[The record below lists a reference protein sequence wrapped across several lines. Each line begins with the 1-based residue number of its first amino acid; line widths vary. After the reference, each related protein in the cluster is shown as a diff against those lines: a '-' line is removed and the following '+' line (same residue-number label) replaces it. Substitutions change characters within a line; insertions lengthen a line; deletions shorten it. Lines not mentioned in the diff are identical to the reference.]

1 MANEKIMTGISGLGT
16 VMSGLVKA
24 RGYEQIIDKLPRDEW
39 FRPKDLRGKISY
51 EEYVPN
57 RYDFNS
63 WKEVPRHT
71 ELTHATSNKL
81 AFVLDVLE
89 KLGYAEHRTRIVR
102 EKVKTKVSHLPI
114 TNGQPYRID
123 VYDKEGNFVGRIRN
137 PKAEF
142 KYNALSVKEEEES
155 ARNIKIKEYRITGC

>member
-1 MANEKIMTGISGLGT
+1 MTNEKITAGISALGT
-16 VMSGLVKA
+16 VMNGLVRAK
-24 RGYEQIIDKLPRDEW
+24 GYEQIINQLPRDEW
-39 FRPKDLRGKISY
+39 FRLKDLKGKISY
-51 EEYVPN
+51 EEYIPE
-57 RYDFNS
+57 RHDAYT
-63 WKEVPRHT
+63 ETVPRHI
-71 ELTHATSNKL
+71 ELTHATSSKL

-102 EKVKTKVSHLPI
+102 EKVKAKVSHLPI

-142 KYNALSVKEEEES
+142 KYYALSVTEDEES
-155 ARNIKIKEYRITGC
+155 ARNIEIKEYRITGC